1 MHNYTQSLTIGA
13 AVSAEELLP
22 QQRHR
27 LILDR
32 LLARGR
38 VIAVDL
44 ARELEV
50 SHDTIRRD
58 LREMAAAGQCR
69 RVYGGALPL
78 APDHGPIALRQTQA
92 PTRKAAL
99 ARAAIGLIAPG
110 QVIFLDAGS
119 GNIALAR
126 ALPRGYGLTVATN
139 APAIAAVLAE
149 REDLQLIV
157 IGGRVDPRIGASLGR
172 VAIRDAQAI
181 RSDLYFVGVCGVDA
195 QAGVSA
201 LDYEDAQ
208 FKQAVAEA
216 SRALVAVATDEKLG
230 TAAAYTVAPTEA
242 LHALVVE
249 HSAEAARIRGF
260 ERGGV
265 RVLRAEA
272 AL

>member
-1 MHNYTQSLTIGA
+1 M
-13 AVSAEELLP
+13 SAEELLP

-27 LILDR
+27 LILER
-32 LLARGR
+32 LLAQGR

-78 APDHGPIALRQTQA
+78 APDNGPIALRQTQA
-92 PTRKAAL
+92 PGRKAAL
-99 ARAAIGLIAPG
+99 ARAAVGLIERG

-119 GNIALAR
+119 TNIAIAQ
-126 ALPRGYGLTVATN
+126 ALPQGYGLTVVTN
-139 APAIAAVLAE
+139 APAIAAALAL

-157 IGGRVDPRIGASLGR
+157 IGGRVDARIGASLGR

-195 QAGVSA
+195 QAGISA

-208 FKQAVAEA
+208 FKQAVAA
-216 SRALVAVATDEKLG
+216 VSRAVVAVAADEKLG
-230 TAAAYTVAPTEA
+230 TAAPFAVAATDD
-242 LHALVVE
+242 LHALVIE
-249 HSAEAARIRGF
+249 HGADAAQARAF
-260 ERGGV
+260 EGLGV
-265 RVLRAEA
+265 RVVRAEA
-272 AL
+272 VA